1 MSLPTP
7 ASEEELDELLSRPR
21 AATVEALRNCP
32 GDVVVLGAGGK
43 MGPTLA
49 RMVARA
55 ARDAGSPRRVY
66 AVSRFSSDALRHS
79 LQKSG
84 VDVIRADLLDASAV
98 ARLPDA
104 PNVIFMA
111 GQKFGT
117 SDAPSRTWM
126 MNVVVPAHCAER
138 YASSRIVAFSTG
150 NIYPL
155 MNVLGGGATEST
167 KPYPIGEYAAS
178 CLGRERVFE
187 HYAETRGTR
196 VAIMRLNYAIDLRY
210 GVLSD
215 LAVRIASGSLVP
227 IAMGYVNLIWQGD
240 ANRAAIEMLPRASS
254 PPFVLN
260 VTGGETLSVRTL
272 ATELSNRLGK
282 PPHFDGTESP
292 DALLSDS
299 SKFRKLMG
307 EPEISVEQM
316 LDWTSEWMREKR
328 PVWVK
333 PTHFETRD
341 GAF

>member
-1 MSLPTP
+1 MTLPPPTTED
-7 ASEEELDELLSRPR
+7 ALDEWLSRPR
-21 AATVEALRNCP
+21 DATIAALRKCP

-55 ARDAGSPRRVY
+55 ASDAGPARKVY
-66 AVSRFSSDALRHS
+66 AVSRFTSDALPRS
-79 LQKSG
+79 LAKHG
-84 VDVIRADLLDASAV
+84 VEAIRADLLDPAAV

-126 MNVVVPAHCAER
+126 MNVVVPAHCADR
-138 YASSRIVAFSTG
+138 YAASRIVAFSTG
-150 NIYPL
+150 NVYPL
-155 MNVLGGGATEST
+155 MNVLGGGANEST
-167 KPYPIGEYAAS
+167 KPYPVGEYAAS

-187 HYAETRGTR
+187 YYSEIRGAR
-196 VAIMRLNYAIDLRY
+196 SAIMRLNYAIDLRY
-210 GVLSD
+210 GVLTD
-215 LAVRIASGSLVP
+215 LAVRITGGSLVP

-240 ANRAAIEMLPRASS
+240 ANRAAIEMLPHASS

-282 PPHFDGTESP
+282 APHFDGNESP

-299 SKFRKLMG
+299 AKFRQLFG
-307 EPEISVEQM
+307 EPEVSVEQM
-316 LDWTSEWMREKR
+316 LDWTADWVKNGR
-328 PVWVK
+328 PMLNK